1 MTHLYRV
8 IAPASRV
15 ESRNPLA
22 GTRRSMG
29 NCPAAC
35 TLDRSAPQPSRAKLP
50 ILGSNGTLDREIKPE
65 MPQHAL
71 EIRKIVTRP
80 L

>member
-1 MTHLYRV
+1 
-8 IAPASRV
+8 
-15 ESRNPLA
+15 
-22 GTRRSMG
+22 MG

-50 ILGSNGTLDREIKPE
+50 ILGSNGTFDREIKPE